1 MANVQ
6 KQGHLKKIYSLRLT
20 LSPKIINSSVYDSW
34 NTEQYTDFSSE
45 LHFCKIRWNT
55 QVINYVNASHL
66 KSQEIGYRCYENI
79 MFMIDKNKYCIFST
93 FVA

>member
-6 KQGHLKKIYSLRLT
+6 KQGHLKKIYSLGLT
-20 LSPKIINSSVYDSW
+20 LSPKIINSNDYDIW

-45 LHFCKIRWNT
+45 LHFCKILWDT

-66 KSQEIGYRCYENI
+66 KSQEVGYTLW
-79 MFMIDKNKYCIFST
+79 KYHFYDR
-93 FVA
+93 